1 MRQPQLGDPEGWAS
15 PGGQGESVVGL
26 WSSVVGKGAWW
37 VVGLWSVGRASVG
50 AISEEPGRVWR
61 RIIGSFQKLMSKA
74 HKFFRYVW
82 RVNAVLI
89 CLAAALTVI
98 GLGALLIP
106 DAWRS
111 LRARDPETGV
121 VVPPTASG
129 EHLQLGRASILAG
142 TDVMRADLTS
152 ESAREGFSS
161 GGSSE
166 IRNILFIDPSQKS
179 AHWLLADNNQV
190 ISDVSD
196 ITDEETARRPK
207 RLFAT
212 VLLVK
217 QRTASREDS
226 VGRLLLL
233 DPRGKNVVE
242 VSGNVSDIELA
253 ALSGDAVTVLYER
266 NRRFVL
272 TRFNPE
278 SLAKLTEQEID
289 VPELKQ

>member
-1 MRQPQLGDPEGWAS
+1 
-15 PGGQGESVVGL
+15 
-26 WSSVVGKGAWW
+26 
-37 VVGLWSVGRASVG
+37 
-50 AISEEPGRVWR
+50 
-61 RIIGSFQKLMSKA
+61 MSKA